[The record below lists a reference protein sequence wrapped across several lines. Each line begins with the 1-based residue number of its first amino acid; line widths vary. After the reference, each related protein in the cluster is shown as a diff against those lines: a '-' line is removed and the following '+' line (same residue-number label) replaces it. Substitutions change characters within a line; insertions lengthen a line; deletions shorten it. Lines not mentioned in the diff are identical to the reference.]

1 VHAVAHTCLVAHQL
15 LDAWILC
22 CRRFKLNAC
31 TARLTHMGVTW
42 PMAEA
47 AAKAT
52 GADDNAAGELL
63 FGGAPLKIGGY

>member
-1 VHAVAHTCLVAHQL
+1 
-15 LDAWILC
+15 
-22 CRRFKLNAC
+22 
-31 TARLTHMGVTW
+31 MGVTW